1 VIRRGVASS
10 LLLAACLF
18 GTAHAQNFGGLA
30 NVAGETDADHF
41 SAVRLRAG
49 GLFAYESP
57 WKYFGVAAQESFYSQ
72 SGWHQNATGV
82 LGLWRDQARDTL
94 AGINAE
100 AGVVDVAGRTRPIGD
115 VAWNLRPTTNTGV
128 ELLAAAG
135 LVETQA
141 AIEQGIG
148 YTFWGA
154 SVEQTFAERFTVI
167 ALVGYQPFSDGNDRV
182 HFRARFVWDA
192 LPEQGINLQARWRQY
207 HNSTTDVGG
216 AYFDPQNYQQWLGLV
231 GFRKRLSGW
240 TTTGTVGAGQEYIH
254 NGGTTTQPTYLA
266 ELRTEGPIA
275 GDARLAVQA
284 LYNRS
289 AGFSNSP
296 DYWWGLVNVTLI
308 VPF

>member
-1 VIRRGVASS
+1 VIQRAAA
-10 LLLAACLF
+10 LLLACLC
-18 GTAHAQNFGGLA
+18 GVANAQSFGGLA
-30 NVAGETDADHF
+30 NAAAETDADHF
-41 SAVRLRAG
+41 SAIRLRAG
-49 GLFAYESP
+49 SLFAYQSP
-57 WKYFGVAAQESFYSQ
+57 WQYFGVAAQENFYSQ
-72 SGWHQNATGV
+72 AGWHRNAAGV
-82 LGLWRDQARDTL
+82 LGLWRDQSRDTL

-100 AGVVDVAGRTRPIGD
+100 VGVVEIAGRTRPIGD
-115 VAWNLRPTTNTGV
+115 VNWSLRPATDTGV

-154 SVEQTFAERFTVI
+154 SVEQKFAERFTVI
-167 ALVGYQPFSDGNDRV
+167 ALAGYQPFTDGNERV
-182 HFRARFVWDA
+182 HFRARLIWDA
-192 LPEQGINLQARWRQY
+192 LPEQGINLQVRWRQY
-207 HNSTTDVGG
+207 HDSTTDVGG
-216 AYFDPQNYQQWLGLV
+216 AYFDPESYQQWLGLV

-240 TTTGTVGAGQEYIH
+240 TTTGAVGAGQEYIR
-254 NGGTTTQPTYLA
+254 NAGTTTQPTYLA
-266 ELRTEGPIA
+266 ELRSEGPIG

-296 DYWWGLVNVTLI
+296 DYWWALISVTLI